1 MNVIRIVNQFTDQQS
16 CIEYLETV
24 RWGKQPY
31 CPYCGSLDIARK
43 EENGKIGRWNCHLCK
58 SSFNVLAKTM
68 FARTR
73 VSLQKWFL
81 AISLVANAKKS
92 VSSYQLARDLGITQ
106 PTALYMQH
114 RIRAEMARKSSPL
127 LKGILE
133 ADETFLGGKPRR
145 RKDDD
150 GNLPPPSPRGR
161 GTKKTKVLG
170 VVQRGGAVAARVVTN
185 LGSSVIM
192 KFIKQFTRPKEST
205 LMTDEYKGYLP
216 VKSIMKH
223 NVIKHAERKYVD
235 EDDPSIHTNTIEGF
249 WSLLKRA
256 WYGTHHHYS
265 KKHSPL
271 YVAEACYKYNH
282 RNKRNIFDVFMRGC
296 FA

>member
-1 MNVIRIVNQFTDQQS
+1 MNIVRIMNQFTDQKT
-16 CIEYLETV
+16 CIEYLESI
-24 RWGKQPY
+24 RWGNQPR
-31 CPYCGSLDIARK
+31 CPYCESLDVARK
-43 EENGKIGRWNCHLCK
+43 EENGIIGRWNCHLCK

-68 FARTR
+68 FAKTR
-73 VSLQKWFL
+73 VPLQKWFL

-92 VSSYQLARDLGITQ
+92 ISSYQLARDLGLTQ

-133 ADETFLGGKPRR
+133 ADETFIGGKPRR

-161 GTKKTKVLG
+161 GTKKAKVLG
-170 VVQRGGAVAARVVTN
+170 VVQRGGAVVARVVTN
-185 LGSSVIM
+185 LASSTIM
-192 KFIKQFTRPKEST
+192 KFIKSHVRVKGST

-216 VKSIMKH
+216 VKDVMKH
-223 NVIKHAERKYVD
+223 KVIKHSGYQYATGKNNE
-235 EDDPSIHTNTIEGF
+235 IHTNTIEGF

-256 WYGTHHHYS
+256 WYGSHHHYKYTS
-265 KKHSPL
+265 L
-271 YVAEACYKYNH
+271 YVAEASWKYNH
-282 RNKRNIFDVFMRGC
+282 RHVPNLFEVFLRGC